1 MGTVAR
7 LPTGRNILVEGT
19 VMMTG
24 PLPCVFSALI
34 GSAGGATTV
43 AAPGTGTVSAG
54 ACGKGGTG
62 VAGRTAAENDGAMA
76 MAGGAT
82 TTAPGIRT
90 CPAGERVR
98 CVGEAKG
105 PMSCATGD
113 DLRVSRGSGVQ

>member
-7 LPTGRNILVEGT
+7 LPTGRNIFVEGT

-24 PLPCVFSALI
+24 PLPGVFSTLT
-34 GSAGGATTV
+34 GSVGATEAGTGTVSAACVSGVSGSGGTGVAEAAVACGARGKAGGATTV
-43 AAPGTGTVSAG
+43 
-54 ACGKGGTG
+54 
-62 VAGRTAAENDGAMA
+62 
-76 MAGGAT
+76 
-82 TTAPGIRT
+82 TAPGIKT
-90 CPAGERVR
+90 CRCGERVR